1 MVACSKVSEKMFD
14 RTSTSIH
21 SYRPV
26 GKSFSTILGGFREGA
41 LILAATHETP
51 CFPGENAS
59 PARLRRSPERRKSS
73 LA

>member
-1 MVACSKVSEKMFD
+1 MVAYSKVSEKMFD

-21 SYRPV
+21 SYRLV

-41 LILAATHETP
+41 SILAATQETP
-51 CFPGENAS
+51 RFPGKNAS
-59 PARLRRSPERRKSS
+59 PARWRRRRRRRNTS